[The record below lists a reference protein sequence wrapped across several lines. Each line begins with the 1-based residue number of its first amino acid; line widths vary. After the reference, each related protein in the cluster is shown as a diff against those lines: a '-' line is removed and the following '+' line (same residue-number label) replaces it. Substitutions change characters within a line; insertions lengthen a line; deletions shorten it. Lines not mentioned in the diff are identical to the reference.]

1 MQLRREPRMTY
12 EKLEALKLK
21 LNVFD
26 LFLKF

>member
-21 LNVFD
+21 LK
-26 LFLKF
+26 LMFLIYF